1 MIFLTKFL
9 ASKSVT
15 VVLLVVIIGMG
26 VLYFFEYKELQKAN
40 SIIQDQEQTIA
51 DKNAIISG
59 YKSKVAFLQDTM
71 KEKDSLIERY
81 SAKVNELNKQYLSVQ
96 ERLGNIQAVNTVL
109 RSKLNKLNN
118 TEMPADVGEAI
129 RKSNEILNTFVFD

>member
-1 MIFLTKFL
+1 MIFLSKFL

-15 VVLLVVIIGMG
+15 VALLLVIIGVG
-26 VLYFFEYKELQKAN
+26 VLYFFEYRELQKAN
-40 SIIQDQEQTIA
+40 SIIQNQEQTIA

-81 SAKVNELNKQYLSVQ
+81 SAKVNELNKQYISVQ
-96 ERLGNIQAVNTVL
+96 ERLSNVQAVNSAL
-109 RSKLNKLNN
+109 RNKVNSIV
-118 TEMPADVGEAI
+118 MPADATEAI
-129 RKSNEILNTFVFD
+129 RKSNEILNTYIFD